1 MGRIAQFSVNFD
13 ASETGDIYTVLN
25 ASDTKGFFVT
35 GVLMSWEPNTMA
47 GPTAILPVLQINR
60 YTGLASGGTAGSI
73 FSYTDGD
80 TPSTSVKIGPTSLGT
95 LQSGKPS
102 SLPGSPDL
110 ADYASSSWY
119 LKGGQFLAD
128 FDGAEIYVAPG
139 NSLQVHVTYLAECC
153 VFFYE
158 NLTI

>member
-1 MGRIAQFSVNFD
+1 MIAQYSVNFD
-13 ASETGDIYTVLN
+13 CSESGDIYTVLN
-25 ASDTKGFFVT
+25 ASTTRGFFVT

-47 GPTAILPVLQINR
+47 GPSANLPVLQINR
-60 YTGLASGGTAGSI
+60 YTGLASGGTAGAI

-80 TPSTSVKIGPTSLGT
+80 IPATSVLIGPTSLGT
-95 LQSGKPS
+95 IQSGKPS

-110 ADYASSSWY
+110 AQYSGSSWS
-119 LKGGQFLAD
+119 LKGGQVLTD
-128 FDGAEIYVAPG
+128 FNGARIYVAPG

-153 VFFYE
+153 VFFHE